1 MFPAILQSIQVKLHC
16 GILPVT
22 QAIWIRESGN
32 QYNGILNPH
41 CGIQNPRLSWIP
53 LHWLILCI
61 ASRFTGYIYMLFQFQ
76 CIQGCMCSYKIPQ
89 TESIDITV
97 MVVCHTLINI
107 WKEKKSSNFRE
118 KGNIREAI
126 LQSNWTS
133 TNRRVSKTAISLQLP
148 PSWRAVLHWLLFTG
162 AVSRNSAKLG
172 NYKMPVKFRETL
184 KQPLKTLKEG

>member
-61 ASRFTGYIYMLFQFQ
+61 ASRFTGTCCSNSSVSRAACAVIRSLRQKALTSQLWSFAIHSLISGKRKRALIFARKVIFERLYYSRTEPLLTDAYPKRPSLYSCHPLGGQSIHWILF
-76 CIQGCMCSYKIPQ
+76 K
-89 TESIDITV
+89 
-97 MVVCHTLINI
+97 
-107 WKEKKSSNFRE
+107 
-118 KGNIREAI
+118 
-126 LQSNWTS
+126 
-133 TNRRVSKTAISLQLP
+133 
-148 PSWRAVLHWLLFTG
+148 G